1 MFCPACK
8 YEFRRGFT
16 RCNQCDV
23 DLVDALPP
31 DEEAGYSAPTPAAAL
46 DHPVLLWS
54 GASAG
59 IFTAL
64 TTALDAAEI
73 PYNKE
78 ELDARLVFT
87 SQHGDLEIW
96 VPAAHL
102 PQAETILKSALAN
115 PLNSEAANPGNAV
128 ENDESAVASDG
139 GELTDESGE
148 DAGEIR
154 DEDAT
159 RELYPEDATAEVW
172 SGADENM
179 AEILKSCLAE
189 IGMACY
195 LHRPGGDS
203 DADSGSAS
211 FEPHGSDA
219 SSQSG
224 ADLFAVRVLPEDEAR
239 AQEVVR
245 QVTDAAP
252 PR

>member
-1 MFCPACK
+1 MFCPVCK

-16 RCNQCDV
+16 HCNQCDV
-23 DLVDALPP
+23 DLVETLPA
-31 DEEAGYSAPTPAAAL
+31 EEEVDHAPPQAAAQM
-46 DHPVLLWS
+46 DHPTLLWS
-54 GASAG
+54 GANAG
-59 IFTAL
+59 VFSAL
-64 TTALDAAEI
+64 TAALDQSGI

-102 PQAETILKSALAN
+102 PQAETILKSVLAN

-128 ENDESAVASDG
+128 ENDDSAVASEDG
-139 GELTDESGE
+139 ALTDE

-179 AEILKSCLAE
+179 AEILKSCHAE

-195 LHRPGGDS
+195 VHRPGDS
-203 DADSGSAS
+203 DADHGSAS
-211 FEPHGSDA
+211 RESHSDAA

-224 ADLFAVRVLPEDEAR
+224 ADLFAVRVLPVDEGR

-252 PR
+252 PQ